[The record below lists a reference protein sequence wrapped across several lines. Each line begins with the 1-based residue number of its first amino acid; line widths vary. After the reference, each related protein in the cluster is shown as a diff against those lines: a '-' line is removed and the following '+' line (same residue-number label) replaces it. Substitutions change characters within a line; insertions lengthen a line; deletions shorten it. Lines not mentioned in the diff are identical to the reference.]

1 MTNILVIPDIHGRTF
16 WKKPIAHKKDFDHI
30 VFLGDYFDPYFN
42 VTQQDAIE
50 NFKEL
55 VNSFT
60 EEEINDKVEFLLGN
74 HDGHY
79 LYDIPEASRIAKNP
93 TINKE
98 ITSLLID
105 LRYKNQLK
113 INTWITIK
121 NTTYL
126 FTHAGINKDWAN
138 RHPELCNINYSGML
152 YQKFN
157 NSPTAIDL
165 IPNVYINWKSIGEI
179 GTYRGGWNNT
189 GGPLWCDIREFITQP
204 KFSPYYQI
212 FGHTQLNNYITKDI
226 LKKENQNIDC
236 EDFACLDCKK
246 AFIIDENGI
255 QEWHSSYS
263 QKIRT

>member
-16 WKKPIAHKKDFDHI
+16 WKEPIAHKDEFDHI

-79 LYDIPEASRIAKNP
+79 LYDIPEASRISKNP
-93 TINKE
+93 IINKE
-98 ITSLLID
+98 ITSLLIN

-126 FTHAGINKDWAN
+126 FTHAGINKDWAD
-138 RHPELCNINYSGML
+138 RHPELCNVNYSGML

-165 IPNVYINWKSIGEI
+165 IPNVYINWESIGEI
-179 GTYRGGWNNT
+179 GIYRGGWHNT